1 MANEFDNTDPLQLSN
16 TPQAAVPEPV
26 QPQAAVPDPVQP
38 QRPVQ
43 PQPTQRE
50 LTNEDRI
57 NFYRGKGYS
66 NSQIVGIMQAS
77 GKATREQTQGIML
90 AQYENQRREV
100 LDYNERRKKEQADA
114 QKHMNE
120 SQHALEA
127 HLKKKESPT
136 LRDLRVK
143 GLLE

>member
-26 QPQAAVPDPVQP
+26 QPQAAVPEPVQP
-38 QRPVQ
+38 QQPVQ

-66 NSQIVGIMQAS
+66 DSQIVGIMQAS

-90 AQYENQRREV
+90 AQYENQRREI
-100 LDYNERRKKEQADA
+100 LEYNERLKKEQADA
-114 QKHMNE
+114 EKHMIE
-120 SQHALEA
+120 RQQALDA
-127 HLKKKESPT
+127 LLKNC
-136 LRDLRVK
+136 
-143 GLLE
+143 LLYTSDAADE

>member
-1 MANEFDNTDPLQLSN
+1 MANEFDNTDPLQLSE

-38 QRPVQ
+38 QQPVQ

-66 NSQIVGIMQAS
+66 NSQIVGIMQAA

-90 AQYENQRREV
+90 AQYENQRREI
-100 LDYNERRKKEQADA
+100 LEYNERLKKEQADA
-114 QKHMNE
+114 EKHMIE
-120 SQHALEA
+120 RQQALDA
-127 HLKKKESPT
+127 LLKKKIQHRILP
-136 LRDLRVK
+136 LCLVARR
-143 GLLE
+143 